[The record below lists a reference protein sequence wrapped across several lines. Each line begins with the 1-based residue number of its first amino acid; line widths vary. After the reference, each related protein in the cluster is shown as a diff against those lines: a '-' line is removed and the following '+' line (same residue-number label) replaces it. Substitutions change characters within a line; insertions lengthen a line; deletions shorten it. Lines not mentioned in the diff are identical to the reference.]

1 MAISP
6 SRTAAFEC
14 LSAIDARTAF
24 SADALA
30 AAESSLSER
39 DRGLCHEIVLGSLRR
54 QIYLDRLIHK
64 FVGEKKLDR
73 AVRVALRIGIYQLLF
88 LDRIPA
94 FSAINESVEL
104 VRKAKKASATG
115 FVNAILRRITREG
128 LDLTFSDEVDRI
140 SVETSHPRWLIE
152 RWIGEFGSERA
163 FEIAMAN
170 NAEPPLAFRRT
181 ARPSDVDIDAIGR
194 PSKYVAGCR
203 LGSGDTRRLIELER
217 EGVIYF
223 QDESSQLVASAA
235 TANAGEYVLDVCAAP
250 GSKTGMLALS
260 GRATIIAGDVT
271 RARLATLR
279 ANLERQGVSGVEL
292 CQYDASA
299 DLPFAEAAFDMVI
312 VDAPCSG
319 TGTIRHNPE
328 IRYNLAIDDVVR
340 HSSKQLKIAL
350 NASKTLKKGGRMIY
364 STCSIERDE
373 NEDVI
378 RGLLAEQPD
387 LAVTRPDVNERFIT
401 DEGFALTF
409 PDRDDMDGFFIAQL
423 SRTA

>member
-6 SRTAAFEC
+6 SRIAAFDC

-30 AAESSLSER
+30 AVEPSLGEK
-39 DRGLCHEIVLGSLRR
+39 DRGLCHEIVLGSLRH
-54 QIYLDRLIHK
+54 QIYIDRLIQK
-64 FVGEKKLDR
+64 FAGEKKLDR

-88 LDRIPA
+88 LDRIPL

-115 FVNAILRRITREG
+115 FVNAILRRITREDLG
-128 LDLTFSDEVDRI
+128 LKFNDDIDQIV
-140 SVETSHPRWLIE
+140 VETSHPRWLIE
-152 RWIGEFGSERA
+152 RWIGKFGRERTI
-163 FEIAMAN
+163 EIARAN
-170 NAEPPLAFRRT
+170 NAEPSLAFRRT
-181 ARPSDVDIDAIGR
+181 ARPSDADLDELGR
-194 PSKYVAGCR
+194 PSHYVSGCR
-203 LGSGDTRRLIELER
+203 LRSGDTRRLIELER

-235 TANAGEYVLDVCAAP
+235 SPNCGERVLDVCAAP

-260 GRATIIAGDVT
+260 GRALIIAGDIT
-271 RARLATLR
+271 RTRLATLR
-279 ANLERQGVSGVEL
+279 SNLERQGVIGVNI
-292 CQYDASA
+292 CQYDASTY
-299 DLPFAEAAFDMVI
+299 LPFADSAFDLVI

-328 IRYNLAIDDVVR
+328 IRYNLAADDVAR
-340 HSSKQLKIAL
+340 HSSKQLKIVL
-350 NASKTLKKGGRMIY
+350 NASKTLKKGGRLIY

-378 RGLLAEQPD
+378 RCLLAEQPD
-387 LAVTRPDVNERFIT
+387 LGVIRPDVNERFIT
-401 DEGFALTF
+401 DEGFARTF
-409 PDRDDMDGFFIAQL
+409 PDRDDMDGFFIAQIT
-423 SRTA
+423 RTA

>member
-30 AAESSLSER
+30 AVEPSLSEK

-54 QIYLDRLIHK
+54 QIYLDRLIQK

-235 TANAGEYVLDVCAAP
+235 AANSGEYVLDVCAAP

-260 GRATIIAGDVT
+260 GRAMIIAGDVT

-279 ANLERQGVSGVEL
+279 SNLERQGVAGVEL

-299 DLPFAEAAFDMVI
+299 GLPFAEAAFDLVI

-328 IRYNLAIDDVVR
+328 IRYNLAIGDVVR
-340 HSSKQLKIAL
+340 LSSKQLKIAL

-401 DEGFALTF
+401 DEGFARTF

-423 SRTA
+423 TRTA

>member
-6 SRTAAFEC
+6 SRIAAFEC
-14 LSAIDARTAF
+14 LLAIDGKKAY

-30 AAESSLSER
+30 TAESSLGEK

-54 QIYLDRLIHK
+54 QIYLDRLITK
-64 FVGEKKLDR
+64 FAGAKKLDL

-104 VRKAKKASATG
+104 VRRAKKASATG
-115 FVNAILRRITREG
+115 FANAILRRITREG
-128 LDLTFSDEVDRI
+128 LELVFDDDIDRI

-152 RWIGEFGSERA
+152 RWIVEFGSERA
-163 FEIAMAN
+163 IELAQAN

-181 ARPSDVDIDAIGR
+181 ARTTNVDLDEVGR
-194 PSKYVAGCR
+194 PSRYVPGCR
-203 LGSGDTRRLIELER
+203 LGTGDSRRLMELER
-217 EGVIYF
+217 AGVIYF
-223 QDESSQLVASAA
+223 QDESSQLVAAA
-235 TANAGEYVLDVCAAP
+235 AVANTGGSTLDVCAAP
-250 GSKTGMLALS
+250 GSKTGMIRMS
-260 GRATIIAGDVT
+260 GRDLIVAGDLT
-271 RARLATLR
+271 DMRLATLR
-279 ANLERQGVSGVEL
+279 SNLERQGTQGITL
-292 CQYDASA
+292 CRYDAA
-299 DLPFAEAAFDMVI
+299 AGLPFADNTFDVVI

-328 IRYNLAIDDVVR
+328 IRYNLTNEDFVR

-350 NASKTLKKGGRMIY
+350 NASKALKKGGRMIY
-364 STCSIERDE
+364 STCSIERIE

-378 RGLLAEQPD
+378 AGLLAERPD
-387 LAVTRPDVNERFIT
+387 LVVTRPEVNERFIT
-401 DEGFALTF
+401 EEGFARTF

-423 SRTA
+423 TRSD

>member
-1 MAISP
+1 M
-6 SRTAAFEC
+6 
-14 LSAIDARTAF
+14 
-24 SADALA
+24 
-30 AAESSLSER
+30 
-39 DRGLCHEIVLGSLRR
+39 CHEIVLGSLRR
-54 QIYLDRLIHK
+54 QIYLDRLIQK

-115 FVNAILRRITREG
+115 FVNAILRRITGEG
-128 LDLTFSDEVDRI
+128 LDLKFSDEVDRI

-163 FEIAMAN
+163 FAIAMAN

-181 ARPSDVDIDAIGR
+181 ARHSDPDIEVIGR
-194 PSKYVAGCR
+194 SSNYVAGCR

-235 TANAGEYVLDVCAAP
+235 AANSGEYVLDVCAAP

-260 GRATIIAGDVT
+260 GRAMIIAGDVT

-279 ANLERQGVSGVEL
+279 SNLERQGVAGVEL

-299 DLPFAEAAFDMVI
+299 GLPFAEAAFDLVI

-328 IRYNLAIDDVVR
+328 IRYNLAIGDVVR
-340 HSSKQLKIAL
+340 LSSKQLKIAL

-401 DEGFALTF
+401 DEGFARTF

-423 SRTA
+423 TRTA

>member
-30 AAESSLSER
+30 AVEPSLSEK

-54 QIYLDRLIHK
+54 QIYLDRLIQK

-115 FVNAILRRITREG
+115 FVNAILRRITGEG
-128 LDLTFSDEVDRI
+128 LDLKFSDEVDRI

-163 FEIAMAN
+163 FAIAMAN

-181 ARPSDVDIDAIGR
+181 ARHSDPDIEVIGR
-194 PSKYVAGCR
+194 SSNYVAGCR

-235 TANAGEYVLDVCAAP
+235 AANSGEYVLDVCAAP

-260 GRATIIAGDVT
+260 GRAMIIAGDVT

-279 ANLERQGVSGVEL
+279 SNLERQGVAGVEL

-299 DLPFAEAAFDMVI
+299 GLPFAEAAFDLVI

-328 IRYNLAIDDVVR
+328 IRYNLAIGDVVR
-340 HSSKQLKIAL
+340 LSSKQLKIAL

-401 DEGFALTF
+401 DEGFARTF

-423 SRTA
+423 TRTA

>member
-30 AAESSLSER
+30 AVEPSLSEK

-115 FVNAILRRITREG
+115 FVNAILRRITGEG
-128 LDLTFSDEVDRI
+128 LDLKFSDEVDRI

-163 FEIAMAN
+163 FAIAMAN

-181 ARPSDVDIDAIGR
+181 ARHSDPDIEVIGR
-194 PSKYVAGCR
+194 SSNYVAGCR

-235 TANAGEYVLDVCAAP
+235 AANSGEYVLDVCAAP

-260 GRATIIAGDVT
+260 GRAMIIAGDVT

-279 ANLERQGVSGVEL
+279 SNLERQGVAGVEL

-299 DLPFAEAAFDMVI
+299 GLPFAEAAFDLVI

-328 IRYNLAIDDVVR
+328 IRYNLAIGDVVR
-340 HSSKQLKIAL
+340 LSSKQLKIAL

-401 DEGFALTF
+401 DEGFARTF

-423 SRTA
+423 TRTA

>member
-30 AAESSLSER
+30 AVEPSLSEK

-54 QIYLDRLIHK
+54 QIYLDRLIQK

-115 FVNAILRRITREG
+115 FVNAILRRITREN
-128 LDLTFSDEVDRI
+128 LDLTFADEVDRI

-181 ARPSDVDIDAIGR
+181 ARHSDPDIEAIGR
-194 PSKYVAGCR
+194 SSNYVAGCR

-235 TANAGEYVLDVCAAP
+235 AANAGEYVLDVCAAP

-260 GRATIIAGDVT
+260 GRAMIIAGDVT

-279 ANLERQGVSGVEL
+279 SNLERQGVAGVEL

-299 DLPFAEAAFDMVI
+299 GLPFAEAAFDLVI

-328 IRYNLAIDDVVR
+328 IRYNLAIGDVVR

-378 RGLLAEQPD
+378 RGLLAERPD

-401 DEGFALTF
+401 NEGFARTF

-423 SRTA
+423 TRTA

>member
-30 AAESSLSER
+30 AVEPSLSEK

-54 QIYLDRLIHK
+54 QIYLDRLIQK

-115 FVNAILRRITREG
+115 FVNAILRRITGEG
-128 LDLTFSDEVDRI
+128 LDLKFSDEVDRI

-163 FEIAMAN
+163 FAIAMAN

-181 ARPSDVDIDAIGR
+181 ARHSDPDIEVIGR
-194 PSKYVAGCR
+194 SSNYVAGCR

-235 TANAGEYVLDVCAAP
+235 AANSGEYVLDVCAAP

-260 GRATIIAGDVT
+260 GRAMIIAGDVT

-279 ANLERQGVSGVEL
+279 SNLERQGVAGVEL

-299 DLPFAEAAFDMVI
+299 GLPFAEAAFDLVI

-328 IRYNLAIDDVVR
+328 IRYNLAIGDVVR
-340 HSSKQLKIAL
+340 LSSKQLKIAL

-364 STCSIERDE
+364 STCSIEREE
-373 NEDVI
+373 NEEVI
-378 RGLLAEQPD
+378 RGLLTERPD
-387 LAVTRPDVNERFIT
+387 LVVTRPDVDERFIT
-401 DEGFALTF
+401 DEGFARTF

-423 SRTA
+423 TRTA